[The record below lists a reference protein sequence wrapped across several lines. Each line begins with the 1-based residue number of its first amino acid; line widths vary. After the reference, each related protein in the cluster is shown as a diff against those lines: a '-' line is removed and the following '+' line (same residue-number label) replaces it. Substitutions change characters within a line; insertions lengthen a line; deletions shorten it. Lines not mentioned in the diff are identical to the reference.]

1 MVAMVRTFLNE
12 LLRHQTR
19 EAMRITETA
28 RRFSTSNSPMLS
40 RVAIATVK
48 SGVGL
53 DPVLND
59 RVGFLRGLPEKTV

>member
-1 MVAMVRTFLNE
+1 MWIRDRVDQRKCTYE
-12 LLRHQTR
+12 R
-19 EAMRITETA
+19 EGSRE
-28 RRFSTSNSPMLS
+28 RRFSQQARNFSQ
-40 RVAIATVK
+40 VAIATVK